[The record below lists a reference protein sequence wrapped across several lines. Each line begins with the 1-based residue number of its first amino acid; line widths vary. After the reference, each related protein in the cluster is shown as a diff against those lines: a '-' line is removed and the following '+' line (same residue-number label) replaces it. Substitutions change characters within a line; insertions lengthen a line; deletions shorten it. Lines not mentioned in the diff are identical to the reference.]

1 MSIYFVRGIVLN
13 TTGNSKNMGSCAQ
26 EAHVL
31 VASLTTA
38 ITCLYSHQPEP
49 SLLPPHLPACAARSW
64 NFMPES
70 QTQELSKILNFN

>member
-13 TTGNSKNMGSCAQ
+13 TTGNSKNMRSCTQ

-49 SLLPPHLPACAARSW
+49 SLLPPISLPMLLGPGISCQNPRLRS
-64 NFMPES
+64 
-70 QTQELSKILNFN
+70 